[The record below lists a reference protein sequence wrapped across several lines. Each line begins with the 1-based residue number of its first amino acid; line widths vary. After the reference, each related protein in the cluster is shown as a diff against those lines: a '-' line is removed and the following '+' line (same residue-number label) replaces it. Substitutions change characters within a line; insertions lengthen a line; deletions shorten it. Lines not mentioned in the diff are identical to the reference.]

1 MYFSSEMKTKKIL
14 QSRSFNSFARLPH
27 IMMTFLFLILPSCSK
42 DADELR
48 GVTIFCFGDSLTSTS
63 SYPYTIS
70 KKTGASTKNCG
81 IGGAQLGRDIDNTAY
96 QAMSMSSI
104 TDALCSGDWTNV
116 IAGATEAWKQ
126 DGFDQ
131 SEIVSKIVSMD
142 YSTADV
148 FTLFYGTNDFGN
160 ERPIG
165 LNSDT
170 TPETFKGAINY
181 VITRLKASYPT
192 VQLIFFTPVWRAR
205 NILGDG
211 KESNTYPN
219 PAGIYLI
226 QYVDALMEVCALHDV
241 DVFDTYRSSDINTEH
256 EKKYLLDGLHLS
268 RAGADHLGVLFA
280 EQLKILIPK
289 TE

>member
-1 MYFSSEMKTKKIL
+1 MKIKMFLFDKTRKSCGK
-14 QSRSFNSFARLPH
+14 LPY
-27 IMMTFLFLILPSCSK
+27 IVMTFLFLILPLCSK
-42 DADELR
+42 EAEELR

-63 SYPYTIS
+63 SYPFTIS
-70 KKTGASTKNCG
+70 KKTGASAMNCG
-81 IGGAQLGRDIDNTAY
+81 IGGTQLGRDIDNTAY

-116 IAGATEAWKQ
+116 IAGADATWKL
-126 DGFDQ
+126 DGLDQ
-131 SEIVSKIVSMD
+131 RDIVSKIGRMD

-148 FTLFYGTNDFGN
+148 FTIFFGTNDFGN

-181 VITRLKASYPT
+181 VITRLKAAYPT

-205 NILGDG
+205 NIFGDG
-211 KESNTYPN
+211 KDSDTYPN

-226 QYVDALMEVCALHDV
+226 QYVDALLEVCALHDV
-241 DVFDTYRSSDINTEH
+241 DVFDTYRSSDINAEYA
-256 EKKYLLDGLHLS
+256 KKYLLDGLHLS
-268 RAGADHLGVLFA
+268 RAGADHLGALFA